1 MKTLLSTLYALLVS
15 TIVIMLLY
23 FVSPYVVEYPKTAIC
38 ILVVLMLSSIG
49 VGLRSMIEIG
59 LLTPL
64 LVIANGR
71 NESFVFCPIVFILG
85 LLAAIIIPWISGVSS
100 WGVWHWIASIA
111 FMLFNFETF
120 YAFTGA
126 SLRAYNAD
134 K

>member
-15 TIVIMLLY
+15 TIVIILLY
-23 FVSPYVVEYPKTAIC
+23 FVAPYVVEYPKTATC

-49 VGLRSMIEIG
+49 AGLRSIIEIG
-59 LLTPL
+59 LLKPM

-71 NESFVFCPIVFILG
+71 NKSFVFCPIVFILG

-100 WGVWHWIASIA
+100 WGLWHWIAEIA

-120 YAFTGA
+120 YAFVCA

>member
-49 VGLRSMIEIG
+49 AGLRSMIEIG
-59 LLTPL
+59 LLKPL

-71 NESFVFCPIVFILG
+71 NKSFVFCPIVFILG

-100 WGVWHWIASIA
+100 WCVWHWIAAIA

-120 YAFTGA
+120 YAFIGA

>member
-23 FVSPYVVEYPKTAIC
+23 FVSPYVVEYQKTAIC

-49 VGLRSMIEIG
+49 AGLRSMIEIG
-59 LLTPL
+59 LLKPL

-71 NESFVFCPIVFILG
+71 NKSFVFCTIVFIFG

-100 WGVWHWIASIA
+100 WCVWHWIAAIA
-111 FMLFNFETF
+111 FMLFDFETF
-120 YAFTGA
+120 YAIIAA